1 MNVQH
6 VHIFGS
12 SSIAEVHAYSLRF
25 FSRKQAAVYYRSA
38 SNVKMI
44 TLIDALV
51 TRMKNSAQIREKR
64 RGHAER
70 EMLFKSNFSRFVS
83 RKNLGDIPPRRTKSS
98 RNSPKVNTRP
108 F

>member
-1 MNVQH
+1 M
-6 VHIFGS
+6 
-12 SSIAEVHAYSLRF
+12 SLRF
-25 FSRKQAAVYYRSA
+25 FSRKQARVYYRSA

-51 TRMKNSAQIREKR
+51 KDRKTAHKFEKNERTCRER
-64 RGHAER
+64 CI
-70 EMLFKSNFSRFVS
+70 KSNFSRFVS
-83 RKNLGDIPPRRTKSS
+83 RKNLQDIPPRRTKSS

>member
-1 MNVQH
+1 

-51 TRMKNSAQIREKR
+51 THMQNSAQIPEKR
-64 RGHAER
+64 EDMQRER